1 MVLYSIG
8 FVSINELMVLALSLG
23 EMRMTSRVLI
33 LRRICCLSVLGGV
46 CLNVSGEVSYELVKD
61 SYLWRLVSLS
71 AQAPTTASSSFFL
84 NQDWDVEVKVGR
96 LRCFS
101 SEIDKYMGCDIS
113 IENANSNVFKI
124 VDMPSSIQAVE
135 LRGGLFDLSDLS
147 EASNVKYFLAEC
159 VDLNVDLDK
168 VCECFPG
175 LEYLTLNVFRMR
187 EVDATVDSLKKL
199 KGLRRLDICYDGP
212 SPGDW
217 VRKLMSELPLLEKIY
232 VSGTCHIGE
241 MSKGESGKGEVK
253 RIDLSECLKTN
264 TTGAVELPNFGERPS
279 AEIKMSSPDVRPVE
293 IQLPAGG
300 EKFSALF
307 IRSENVIPSGE
318 MELIDNGFILYRI
331 RIDK

>member
-1 MVLYSIG
+1 
-8 FVSINELMVLALSLG
+8 
-23 EMRMTSRVLI
+23 MTRRVLI
-33 LRRICCLSVLGGV
+33 LWRICCLVVFLVACSD
-46 CLNVSGEVSYELVKD
+46 VSGKATNELVKD
-61 SYLWRLVSLS
+61 SYLWKLLSLS
-71 AQAPTTASSSFFL
+71 AQAPTNMFSVFSL
-84 NQDWDVEVKVGR
+84 DQDVTMEVELQVGS
-96 LRCFS
+96 LLWFA
-101 SEIDKYMGCDIS
+101 SEIGKYTGCGMIV
-113 IENANSNVFKI
+113 ENAHDIGFKI
-124 VDMPSSIQAVE
+124 VDVPSAIQAVE